1 MNESRE
7 AAERLRRLMKNDW
20 EWSLAQHPEMATR
33 VGRNKNDDRWTRRSP
48 EAIATRQQHV
58 RASLAELLAIDRQA
72 LPEAEH
78 LNYDFYRHQ
87 LHLEVAGQQFPE
99 DLLPINQ
106 MSGVQAS
113 VASTILLMPVARA
126 ADYENIVARLAAVP
140 QVVDETIALMQ
151 QGVAAGIT
159 VPRITLRDVPSQIRA
174 VMAKDGP
181 LSRPFDEFP
190 DSFSPEEQAAWRRR
204 AAEVMTDAVIP
215 AYGRLMAYMEE
226 QYIPA
231 ARESVGLGQ
240 VPGGAAWYAH
250 AIRESTS
257 TEMTA
262 EAIHRL
268 GLAEVKRIRGLME
281 QVIAGT
287 GFTGDFNA
295 FLLFLRTDER
305 FFFPDAAGL
314 ITAYR
319 DIAKRADAGLVQM
332 FGLLPRLPYGVE
344 AVPAYAEKSQT
355 TAYYQPGSAR
365 AGRPGIYYANTY
377 DLKSRPM
384 WEMEALSLHEAV
396 PGHHLQFA
404 LAQEMEDVPAV
415 RRHAYLTAYSEG
427 WGLYAES
434 LGDEMGF
441 YTDPYSRFGQLT
453 YEMWR
458 AIRLVVDTGL
468 HAMGWTRQQAIDYF
482 AENVGKSEHDILV
495 EVDRYIVWPGQ
506 ALAYKI
512 GELKIK
518 ELRSFA
524 EDALGEAFDLRAFHD
539 EVLSEGSI
547 PLNLLEARIRAWVAS
562 QAPAGSDSR

>member
-1 MNESRE
+1 MSESRE
-7 AAERLRRLMKNDW
+7 AAERLRRLMNNDW
-20 EWSLAQHPEMATR
+20 EWSLAQYPEMATR

-72 LPEAEH
+72 LPAAEH

-126 ADYENIVARLAAVP
+126 ADYENLVARLAVVP

-159 VPRITLRDVPSQIRA
+159 VPRIALRDVPDQIRA

-181 LSRPFDEFP
+181 LLRPFDEFP
-190 DSFSPEEQAAWRRR
+190 DSFSQEEQAAWRAR
-204 AAEVMTDAVIP
+204 AAEVMVAAVTP
-215 AYGRLMAYMEE
+215 AYGRLLAYMEE

-281 QVIAGT
+281 QVIAAT
-287 GFTGDFNA
+287 GFTGDF
-295 FLLFLRTDER
+295 
-305 FFFPDAAGL
+305 
-314 ITAYR
+314 
-319 DIAKRADAGLVQM
+319 
-332 FGLLPRLPYGVE
+332 
-344 AVPAYAEKSQT
+344 
-355 TAYYQPGSAR
+355 
-365 AGRPGIYYANTY
+365 
-377 DLKSRPM
+377 
-384 WEMEALSLHEAV
+384 
-396 PGHHLQFA
+396 
-404 LAQEMEDVPAV
+404 
-415 RRHAYLTAYSEG
+415 
-427 WGLYAES
+427 
-434 LGDEMGF
+434 
-441 YTDPYSRFGQLT
+441 
-453 YEMWR
+453 
-458 AIRLVVDTGL
+458 
-468 HAMGWTRQQAIDYF
+468 
-482 AENVGKSEHDILV
+482 
-495 EVDRYIVWPGQ
+495 
-506 ALAYKI
+506 
-512 GELKIK
+512 
-518 ELRSFA
+518 
-524 EDALGEAFDLRAFHD
+524 
-539 EVLSEGSI
+539 
-547 PLNLLEARIRAWVAS
+547 
-562 QAPAGSDSR
+562 